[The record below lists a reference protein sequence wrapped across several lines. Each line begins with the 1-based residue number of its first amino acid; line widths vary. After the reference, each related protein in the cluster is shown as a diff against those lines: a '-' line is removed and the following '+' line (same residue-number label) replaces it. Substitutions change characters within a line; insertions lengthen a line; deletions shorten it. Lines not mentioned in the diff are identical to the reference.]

1 MSVMQIPRKIEYAL
15 RAMIHL
21 ADNPEAGANGNQI
34 AEHEHI
40 PKYFLE
46 KVIRDLM
53 RSGLVRSRRGPGGGY
68 QLGRPADSISFKDII
83 EAVEGPINL
92 NVCLEGTSTCNLQPT
107 CRMFRVWE
115 HGQRALLEVFS
126 QTNLQQVAS
135 TKMPVAK
142 MPVEMMASPSDADSA
157 AALAKA

>member
-21 ADNPEAGANGNQI
+21 ADVPEGVANGNQI

-68 QLGRPADSISFKDII
+68 QLGRPAEAISFKDII

-92 NVCLEGTSTCNLQPT
+92 NVCLEDSNVCSLQPR

-115 HGQRALLEVFS
+115 HGQRVLLEVFS
-126 QTNLQQVAS
+126 QTNLRQIAS
-135 TKMPVAK
+135 SQTPMG
-142 MPVEMMASPSDADSA
+142 MIA
-157 AALAKA
+157 APPPPAESELSLLKA

>member
-21 ADNPEAGANGNQI
+21 ADVPEGVANGNQI

-68 QLGRPADSISFKDII
+68 QLGRPADTISFKDII

-92 NVCLEGTSTCNLQPT
+92 NVCLEGTSTCSLQPR

-115 HGQRALLEVFS
+115 HGQRVLLEVFS
-126 QTNLQQVAS
+126 ETNLQQIAS
-135 TKMPVAK
+135 SQMP
-142 MPVEMMASPSDADSA
+142 MAMLATPPPPAGPEP
-157 AALAKA
+157 ALLKA

>member
-21 ADNPEAGANGNQI
+21 ADVPEGVANGNQI
-34 AEHEHI
+34 AEREQI

-46 KVIRDLM
+46 KVVHDLM

-68 QLGRPADSISFKDII
+68 QLSRPANTISFKDII

-92 NVCLEGTSTCNLQPT
+92 NVCLEGTSTCGLQPS

-115 HGQRALLEVFS
+115 EGQRVLLEVFS
-126 QTNLQQVAS
+126 QTNLQQIVSSPMPSAILAS
-135 TKMPVAK
+135 RAA
-142 MPVEMMASPSDADSA
+142 EAASIS
-157 AALAKA
+157 AKA